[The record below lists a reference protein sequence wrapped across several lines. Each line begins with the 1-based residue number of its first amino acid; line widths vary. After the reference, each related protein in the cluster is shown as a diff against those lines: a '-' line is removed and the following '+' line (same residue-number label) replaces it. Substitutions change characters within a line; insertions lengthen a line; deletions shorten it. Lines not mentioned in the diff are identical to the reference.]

1 MCKIY
6 FQVKDLIKAHIKVAR
21 DVGVQS
27 ASRLYTG
34 PEVQGCRPVL
44 VTFENFK
51 DKEDV
56 FQASKLL
63 RKSVISVTED
73 LSKKTREARQELRK
87 FMRHVKKTNPE
98 KRCHLQYDKLF
109 IDGKIFLYNEAL
121 GQVEEIGKSTSNS
134 RYTYHR

>member
-1 MCKIY
+1 MYEFEANMRNNLIFYGVPQEERETPERLLSKVPFHKCIILFIIYHTCK
-6 FQVKDLIKAHIKVAR
+6 VKDLLRAHLKVAR

-27 ASRLYTG
+27 VSRLYTG

-63 RKSVISVTED
+63 RKSI
-73 LSKKTREARQELRK
+73 
-87 FMRHVKKTNPE
+87 
-98 KRCHLQYDKLF
+98 
-109 IDGKIFLYNEAL
+109 I
-121 GQVEEIGKSTSNS
+121 
-134 RYTYHR
+134 